1 MSDYNPVYTGGAKP
15 FTMTAS
21 AAVTGGQVLAN
32 SGVNTVAPAGAT
44 SAKFVGVAAMDAASG
59 ARVTV
64 WPIPGCIHETTAAG
78 AVTAGDSLSTG
89 SVAGTVATGTT
100 GTLAAAG
107 QLLGTA
113 LTTAADTTKV
123 RWIGR

>member
-1 MSDYNPVYTGGAKP
+1 MSDYNPVYTGGCKP
-15 FTMTAS
+15 FTLTAS
-21 AAVTGGQVLAN
+21 AAITGGQVLAA

-44 SAKFVGVAAMDAASG
+44 SATFVGVAAMDAASG

-64 WPIPGCIHETTAAG
+64 WPIPGCIHESTASGAITAG
-78 AVTAGDSLSTG
+78 ASLSTG
-89 SVAGTVATGTT
+89 ASGTVASGTV

-113 LTTAADTTKV
+113 LTTAADTAKV
-123 RWIGR
+123 RWMGR